1 MRLLSARPLR
11 RLPSTPHGQAAQ
23 PTGPTPL
30 IPRCR
35 SLMHTITGSTLTLT
49 SSRPSDQACLHQSY
63 LLTPFPSVFL
73 TPRNGLGVVA
83 RSLSLV
89 GERAARVRNFVR
101 QSSAKANETPR
112 EELFLPITVK
122 HLGRCGISRY
132 QSLIGFVCLPTAR
145 QGVGSRRASRLCEE
159 DRAGVKVGCMSSGNL
174 AQMLQHV
181 EEAVIESQDQHCSP
195 SAAAVAHDTL
205 AGVKAQ
211 PSTLPPALPLPL
223 TPLQLPST
231 GPQLG
236 AQLAAQLA
244 AQLGSQLCSQ
254 PPDVPEHQFQAWPDW
269 LPPPVLP
276 AAAAA
281 AAKNDRCPT
290 VDQCPSFSSER
301 SDETKMPLTMVL
313 DHCLDALQA
322 KYIDR

>member
-49 SSRPSDQACLHQSY
+49 SSRPSDQACLHPSY
-63 LLTPFPSVFL
+63 LLTAFPSVFL

-174 AQMLQHV
+174 AQMLQHD

-281 AAKNDRCPT
+281 AAKNERCPT